1 MNGDIPEVRG
11 IEVEFDKEM
20 KTRDGVVLRAD
31 VYRPIT
37 DAPVPAILLRTPYD
51 KGLRAAAQ
59 PYLPPSIAARYGFG
73 YVVQDTRGRYR
84 SEGDW
89 EVISPEVEFDDGYD
103 TVEWVASLPWC
114 SGKVGM
120 IGVSYDSF
128 NQFAAAI
135 AAPPHLAAIAPNA
148 SGYGGVGFFPVGF
161 AVGWSAL
168 MARDWLESRA
178 VLTDEET
185 ERYGAVIR
193 ACMAHPA
200 RESYHLPL
208 SDLPLAKIPVTGDPV
223 GTLMRRADEGA
234 RTGALPFELTAVPAL
249 LTNAYYDGG
258 AWGAIQQ
265 FRRLR
270 DKGATEA
277 TRRETRLMLGP
288 WTHGI
293 LKGYLG
299 EANFGLLADQL
310 SNVVVDYHL
319 AFFARHLQGRDDAP
333 VLPVVRYFVLGA
345 NEWKDADEWP
355 PLGTQPTAL
364 HLHAGGG
371 LRAERPPAGE
381 KPDEYQYN
389 PADPVPA
396 LGGRQISMSG
406 MPMGPIDQRRIEAR
420 PDVLVFSTPPLED
433 EYEIAGDVDVKL
445 FVSTSAPDTDFFAR
459 LCDVDETGVSL
470 NIADGIVRM
479 KWRNDTDAALPPL
492 SPGEVNE
499 VDIPLGPVANRF
511 GRGHRIRLYVSS
523 SFFPE
528 HDRNMNTG
536 HPIGADAEGPIAH
549 QRIYHDADHPS
560 SVTIPRSP

>member
-1 MNGDIPEVRG
+1 
-11 IEVEFDKEM
+11 M

-31 VYRPIT
+31 VYRPVT
-37 DAPVPAILLRTPYD
+37 DGPVPAILLRTPYD
-51 KGLRAAAQ
+51 NVLRAAAQ
-59 PYLPPSIAARYGFG
+59 PYLPPSIAARHGFG
-73 YVVQDTRGRYR
+73 YIVQDTRGRYR
-84 SEGDW
+84 SQGDW
-89 EVISPEVEFDDGYD
+89 EVISPEVEFSDGYD

-128 NQFAAAI
+128 NQFAAAVT
-135 AAPPHLAAIAPNA
+135 APPHLAAIAPNA
-148 SGYGGVGFFPVGF
+148 SGYGGAGFFPVGF
-161 AVGWSAL
+161 ALGWSAL

-178 VLTDEET
+178 DLTDEEA
-185 ERYGAVIR
+185 ERYAVVID

-200 RESYHLPL
+200 REAYHLPL

-223 GTLMRRADEGA
+223 GTLLRRANGGT
-234 RTGALPFELTAVPAL
+234 RTGAMPFELTPVPAL

-258 AWGAIQQ
+258 AWGSVQQ
-265 FRRLR
+265 FRLLR

-319 AFFARHLQGRDDAP
+319 AFFARHLQDRDDAP

-345 NEWKDADEWP
+345 NEWRDADEWP
-355 PLGTQPTAL
+355 PPGTQPTVL
-364 HLHAGGG
+364 HLHAGGW
-371 LRAERPPAGE
+371 LRQEVPSSDDE
-381 KPDEYQYN
+381 PDEYHYDPQ
-389 PADPVPA
+389 DPVPA

-406 MPMGPIDQRRIEAR
+406 MPMGPIDQRRIEGR
-420 PDVLVFSTPPLED
+420 HDVLVFSTSPLED
-433 EYEIAGDVDVKL
+433 DFEIAGDVGVRL
-445 FVSTSAPDTDFFAR
+445 FVSTSTPDTDFFAR
-459 LCDVDETGVSL
+459 LCDVDADGVSL

-479 KWRNDTDAALPPL
+479 KWRNDTDVALPPL
-492 SPGEVNE
+492 SPAEVYE
-499 VDIPLGPVANRF
+499 VDIPLGPVANQF
-511 GRGHRIRLYVSS
+511 WRGHRIRLYVTS

-528 HDRNMNTG
+528 YDRNMNTG
-536 HPIGADAEGPIAH
+536 NPIGADVAGVVAI
-549 QRIYHDADHPS
+549 QRIYHDADRPS
-560 SVTIPRSP
+560 SVTIPRSPSVSCAGGAAHA